1 MINQDDKRAAR
12 IRKRKEQRL
21 KAKAVAAAAAAAADQ
36 RRLEL
41 AQAGEQLCALCEE
54 GGPSPLQRKN
64 RCNDVL
70 LLHPRAIDYQRQSD
84 SMTPLLIC
92 ALHDRHS
99 TLHSLLYDHNA
110 NLTLPTTLNESA
122 LFLATT
128 YDNIDTVRI
137 LLECADHNDN
147 RNNRNTNTS
156 NNSNN
161 SNNNNKATPTIKQP
175 PQLVDIVPKDGV
187 ENSPLHVASKY
198 GRMHLVRLLLS
209 SGADPLL
216 PNLQGEIPVHLACQ
230 HGHAKVVEMLLY
242 AQPSLSIQNNKQ
254 KTPVDVAHSL
264 VPNNPTL
271 NMILLDFYE
280 REALSRRIEKKNIKK
295 YKKQEQLAQL
305 AQLAQSTPATPLP
318 PIDKVKAV
326 VVDFSRDLA
335 LIQPPPSF
343 ATQKDKQTYARV
355 SWEYRLSGKT
365 KDEPSSL
372 DHPKTGYVLRF
383 LKCYSL
389 VWPETLF
396 GTNKGLAKNQRQLV
410 SEFVRHTALIL
421 PTNKGTVRSV
431 WGQVRRKFVDSHRRH
446 PFPTIESATYFL
458 KELSQSAVRMGDFQT
473 KSTTCSSP

>member
-99 TLHSLLYDHNA
+99 TLRSLLYDHNA

-156 NNSNN
+156 NN
-161 SNNNNKATPTIKQP
+161 NNNNKATPTIKQP

-305 AQLAQSTPATPLP
+305 
-318 PIDKVKAV
+318 